1 MNSPSQT
8 TANPW
13 RALWALCVG
22 FFMILVDSTIVSV
35 AMPDIMESL
44 GADINAVV
52 WVTSAYLLA
61 YVVPLLIT
69 GRLGDKFGPKRV
81 YMVGLVVFTLSSLWC
96 GLTTSVGALILARV
110 VQGLGAAA
118 MTPQTMAVITRVFP
132 PDRRG
137 PAMGLWGAV
146 AGIATLVG
154 PILGGLLVDGFG
166 WEWIFF
172 VNVPVGLIA
181 LVLAW
186 RLVPRLET
194 HAHSFDWVGV
204 VLSACGMFLLVYGIQ
219 QAHGVEWGPL
229 IGPITVPFVIGG
241 GVAFLVAFVLWQRL
255 TTAEVL
261 VPLSLFRDR
270 NFTLAC
276 IAMTTVGFG
285 VTSMAFPIMLWAQSV
300 LGYSPTQ
307 AALLLAPMA
316 ILSGVLA
323 PFVGRMVD
331 TGNPRVLAGIGLASF
346 SVALFWLGALLGPD
360 TSPWAIMPPVLLL
373 GVANGFMWAPISST
387 ATRNLPMR
395 FAGAG
400 SGVYNTVRQVGA
412 VLGSAAIA
420 VAMESRLAANIGD
433 ASGMAGGMGGGAAGA
448 GMGAS
453 SGVAEGSAE
462 MGSSMPPA
470 IAEGFAHAMG
480 QSLWVPATLILIGFV
495 AVLFFER
502 PKARAGA

>member
-420 VAMESRLAANIGD
+420 VAMESRLEANIGD
-433 ASGMAGGMGGGAAGA
+433 ASGMAGGMGGGEAGA